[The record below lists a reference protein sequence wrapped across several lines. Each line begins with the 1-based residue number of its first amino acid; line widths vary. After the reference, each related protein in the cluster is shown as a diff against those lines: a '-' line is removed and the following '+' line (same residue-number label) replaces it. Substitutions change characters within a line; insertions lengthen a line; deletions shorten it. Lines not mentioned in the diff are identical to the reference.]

1 MLIILLIGRLF
12 LSGVFLLAGITKLAD
27 RPGSRK
33 SLVDFGLPK
42 ALAGLG
48 AVVLPVTEIAV
59 GLCLIPA
66 RLAWY
71 GSVGAVALLKSF
83 NTPAKSVPLVAS
95 QPALP

>member
-1 MLIILLIGRLF
+1 VRNLATLMTFSNSTWTFNNPMLIVLLIGRFF

-48 AVVLPVTEIAV
+48 AVLLPSAEIAV

-71 GSVGAVALLKSF
+71 
-83 NTPAKSVPLVAS
+83 
-95 QPALP
+95 

>member
-1 MLIILLIGRLF
+1 MLIFLLIGRLF

-33 SLVDFGLPK
+33 SLVDFGLPN
-42 ALAGLG
+42 ALAGVG
-48 AVVLPVTEIAV
+48 AILLPLAEIAV

-71 GSVGAVALLKSF
+71 GTVGAVALLSLF
-83 NTPAKSVPLVAS
+83 ILAIGTALVRGRK
-95 QPALP
+95 PDC